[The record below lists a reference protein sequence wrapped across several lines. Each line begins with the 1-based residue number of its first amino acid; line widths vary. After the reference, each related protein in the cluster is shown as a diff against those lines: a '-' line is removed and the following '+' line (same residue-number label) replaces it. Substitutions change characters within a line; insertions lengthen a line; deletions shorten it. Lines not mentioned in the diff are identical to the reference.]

1 MTLVIGTDEAGYG
14 PNLGPLVVAA
24 TAWQVDAPPD
34 EAEPLLAAAVS
45 RAEAASGLGRDGP
58 LWGDSKAMYR
68 PGDGMERLERGA
80 LVAAMI
86 VAGRPT
92 STWDEYARLLGK
104 AAAEETEGE
113 SPEWASL
120 RGMPVPAIV
129 PESCLAGI
137 ANRVATEM
145 LSSGVRLVAIRCRC
159 VYPGGFNGRLARG
172 LNKSDILS
180 ETTLALASS
189 LAKTTEQPAIIWCDR
204 HGGRKKYAG
213 IVTEAFDGAVVQPL
227 EETAAR
233 SVYRIA
239 LGGVAAD
246 GRTARIEFTVG
257 GESRTPV
264 AIASMTAKYVRERA
278 MECFNRYWSTRQPG
292 LRPTAGYPLDANRWR
307 SDAAATIAAA
317 GIDASMLWRRA

>member
-34 EAEPLLAAAVS
+34 EAEAVLAAAVS
-45 RAEAASGLGRDGP
+45 RAESAAGLGRDGP

-68 PGDGMERLERGA
+68 AGDGMERLERGA
-80 LVAAMI
+80 LVAATI

-92 STWDEYARLLGK
+92 CSWDDFERLLGN
-104 AAAEETEGE
+104 ADARETTGE
-113 SPEWASL
+113 SREWASL
-120 RGMPVPAIV
+120 GGLPLPSLVPQTR
-129 PESCLAGI
+129 LAEI
-137 ANRVATEM
+137 ADRVATAM
-145 LSSGVRLVAIRCRC
+145 RASGVGLVAIRCRC
-159 VYPGGFNGRLARG
+159 VYPGGFNERLARG

-180 ETTLALASS
+180 ETTLAVAST
-189 LAKTTEQPAIIWCDR
+189 LAKTTEQPSLIWCDR

-213 IVTEAFDGAVVQPL
+213 VVTEAFDGAVVQPL
-227 EETAAR
+227 EETAVR
-233 SVYRIA
+233 SVYRIVPA
-239 LGGVAAD
+239 GPATDVS
-246 GRTARIEFTVG
+246 RRIEFTVG

-278 MECFNRYWSTRQPG
+278 MECFNRYWSSRQPG

-307 SDAAATIAAA
+307 SDAAAAIAAA
-317 GIDASMLWRRA
+317 GIDASMLWRQV